1 MFTADES
8 NFASS
13 RRSITG
19 IVSIYYLVNGTTGE
33 WPSLSVAERKIIA
46 EEWIK
51 YGAKKYG

>member
-8 NFASS
+8 NCASS
-13 RRSITG
+13 GRSITG

>member
-13 RRSITG
+13 GRSITG
-19 IVSIYYLVNGTTGE
+19 IVSIYYLVNGPTGE